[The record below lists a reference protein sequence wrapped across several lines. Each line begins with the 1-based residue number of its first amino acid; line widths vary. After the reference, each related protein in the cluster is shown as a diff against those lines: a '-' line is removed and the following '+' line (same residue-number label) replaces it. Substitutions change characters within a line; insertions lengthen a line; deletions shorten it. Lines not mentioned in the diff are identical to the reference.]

1 MASIL
6 HIGIIMARKNQKLTA
21 LAVLKQAVEP
31 IGISVLVN
39 KLGGVPQRTLRRWV
53 NDWVD
58 EGFIEKVG
66 QGRATRYCS
75 NIKQSDHT
83 KELIFFNGLDN
94 DLRVSLLSQLRDLWT
109 YNSTAIEGNT
119 LTLGDTHL
127 NFVIDALAN
136 GRCIRRF

>member
-1 MASIL
+1 MELAHKS
-6 HIGIIMARKNQKLTA
+6 KKSTA

-58 EGFIEKVG
+58 EGIIEKVG
-66 QGRATRYCS
+66 QGRATRYYS
-75 NIKQSDHT
+75 NIQQSDYT
-83 KELIFFNGLDN
+83 KKLIFFNCLDN
-94 DLRVSLLSQLRDLWT
+94 DLRVSLLRQLRDLWT